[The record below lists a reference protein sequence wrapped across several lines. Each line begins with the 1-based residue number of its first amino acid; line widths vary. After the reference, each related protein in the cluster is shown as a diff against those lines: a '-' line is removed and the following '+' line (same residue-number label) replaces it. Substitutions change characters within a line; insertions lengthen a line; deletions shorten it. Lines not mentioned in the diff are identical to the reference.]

1 MATISNETTLG
12 VPGTPDA
19 GSIQQDELQ
28 VNGQTINRLTNRY
41 TDYDSTDTTGVL
53 IDNGGLI
60 LEAELTT
67 QDIELFVNSL
77 STNNTNITAATTAAA
92 DFTDGGLH
100 ILYTVVGAQINPDLQ
115 GVWNLTN
122 YRVLRRTAG
131 NIYIFGNA
139 SESGLWRANINGL
152 TLESYGGNLTFHTG
166 GLDVDNSTINGV
178 LLVGNATGQFNAR
191 SAQFGFTAAN
201 VSDQQA
207 MGPYEN
213 DFGYSIRFV
222 HQLLPLANVNATS
235 ADALLPQEYALYTN
249 PDLRNIVSAG
259 ADFSSIANTQPTFQM
274 NRRAA
279 PWLIN
284 PNFGNHTGEVNAG
297 RTMALSF
304 HSGNFP
310 GSTNGGGTTAQNL
323 SELRVFIADR
333 PTFQDAAGTDVA
345 GTKVRYGATAHPI
358 PAAYAR
364 GTPPV
369 PYTLAETTVD
379 SSAHRGSMVQSQRIH
394 LSRTVL
400 ANRDPADADNQV
412 AALRTDITRTVR
424 NFRYDYPYEANV
436 VYDPNTMTGLLEATP
451 ARNEGVDLQEF
462 LNNRNASSDLLNG
475 ISDFAD
481 EYAALRAYWYDAASA
496 RNALPG
502 EMPVTAAGTALT
514 YNRNVNYQTTGS
526 VEFTSTAAQVVSN
539 TEPTLSG
546 LITDR
551 IYGTNTV
558 SWNTVRFPDNIGIS
572 GGSHN
577 GFGSLT
583 GRSWRA
589 LADLTLVFPSTLTG
603 TVSFAAAFGN
613 VTITDGITFTVA
625 SDATLTINATADEIA
640 MFTVNNGLG
649 LGTLT
654 FNEVVA
660 PVNFEVRV
668 QQSAVFGGVDRD
680 FDGYITIVENASGT
694 RTIPSD
700 GGPFLIGAGNR
711 DSILYTTD
719 SNTIPDGTTIEV
731 YTTGRQWNVAR
742 TTFTNATT
750 NGAITAPVIAD
761 ILYESGITSPTT
773 VTDVTFNSAD
783 NTINVETDVGGLLTE
798 GNGNATAGQI
808 RQFIAYAQAI
818 GLRGLTQDI
827 VFFQSDNSIA
837 PTFNPDVL
845 TGSTP
850 ADNNAIT
857 WQGGGTTLGSTGN
870 LGVQDTVTVRVWTTS
885 AGAAGAQPAAIGA
898 VVRQSIDDANVAT
911 RQDVIDNTEP
921 LLQEDYKCQ

>member
-1 MATISNETTLG
+1 MT
-12 VPGTPDA
+12 
-19 GSIQQDELQ
+19 
-28 VNGQTINRLTNRY
+28 
-41 TDYDSTDTTGVL
+41 
-53 IDNGGLI
+53 
-60 LEAELTT
+60 
-67 QDIELFVNSL
+67 
-77 STNNTNITAATTAAA
+77 
-92 DFTDGGLH
+92 
-100 ILYTVVGAQINPDLQ
+100 
-115 GVWNLTN
+115 
-122 YRVLRRTAG
+122 
-131 NIYIFGNA
+131 
-139 SESGLWRANINGL
+139 
-152 TLESYGGNLTFHTG
+152 
-166 GLDVDNSTINGV
+166 
-178 LLVGNATGQFNAR
+178 
-191 SAQFGFTAAN
+191 
-201 VSDQQA
+201 
-207 MGPYEN
+207 
-213 DFGYSIRFV
+213 
-222 HQLLPLANVNATS
+222 
-235 ADALLPQEYALYTN
+235 
-249 PDLRNIVSAG
+249 
-259 ADFSSIANTQPTFQM
+259 
-274 NRRAA
+274 
-279 PWLIN
+279 
-284 PNFGNHTGEVNAG
+284 
-297 RTMALSF
+297 
-304 HSGNFP
+304 
-310 GSTNGGGTTAQNL
+310 
-323 SELRVFIADR
+323 
-333 PTFQDAAGTDVA
+333 
-345 GTKVRYGATAHPI
+345 
-358 PAAYAR
+358 
-364 GTPPV
+364 
-369 PYTLAETTVD
+369 
-379 SSAHRGSMVQSQRIH
+379 
-394 LSRTVL
+394 
-400 ANRDPADADNQV
+400 
-412 AALRTDITRTVR
+412 
-424 NFRYDYPYEANV
+424 
-436 VYDPNTMTGLLEATP
+436 YDPNTMTGLVAAAPTT
-451 ARNEGVDLQEF
+451 NEGVDLNEF
-462 LNNRNASSDLLNG
+462 LNNRNAGSDLLNG

-481 EYAALRAYWYDAASA
+481 EYAATRAYWW
-496 RNALPG
+496 NQTTPPG
-502 EMPVTAAGTALT
+502 PMPVAAAGTTLT
-514 YNRNVNYQTTGS
+514 YDRNVNYQTTGS
-526 VEFTSTAAQVVSN
+526 VSFSSTGVVVVSN
-539 TEPTLSG
+539 ASPTLSG
-546 LITDR
+546 LVTDR
-551 IYGTNTV
+551 VYGTNEV
-558 SWNTVRFPDNIGIS
+558 SWNTVRFPDGIGIS

-577 GFGSLT
+577 GFGSLS
-583 GRSWRA
+583 GRNWRA
-589 LADLTLVFPSTLTG
+589 LADLTLVFPNTAG
-603 TVSFAAAFGN
+603 TYSYSAIFGN
-613 VTITDGITFTVA
+613 VTIADGVTFTVA
-625 SDATLTINATADEIA
+625 SDANITINATAAEIA
-640 MFTVNNGLG
+640 QFTVDNSLG

-818 GLRGLTQDI
+818 ALRGLTQDI

-921 LLQEDYKCQ
+921 LL